1 MDWQKFKDLLGDN
14 YKSIKT
20 EWVNK
25 NIKKEWKEER
35 EALLAEAEKATS
47 KNSTGFLKNTNDLY
61 KIINDKYDNRLD
73 DNIDTLYEQ
82 ILNKEELVRD
92 TIDRVIEMKET
103 EKLDRLFTKK
113 SLEDIVLNIFKIL
126 NSILEET
133 NNTEKIT
140 FNQFKKIIKK
150 ENRVIYIGIFFI
162 ILSIALLLIEV
173 SDSL

>member
-35 EALLAEAEKATS
+35 EALLAEAEKSNS
-47 KNSTGFLKNTNDLY
+47 KNSTDFLKNTNDLY

>member
-35 EALLAEAEKATS
+35 EALLAEAEKANS
-47 KNSTGFLKNTNDLY
+47 KNSTDFLKNTNDLY

>member
-14 YKSIKT
+14 YESIKT

-25 NIKKEWKEER
+25 NIGKEWKEER
-35 EALLAEAEKATS
+35 ETLLAGAGKSNS
-47 KNSTGFLKNTNDLY
+47 KNDTGFLKNTNDLY
-61 KIINDKYDNRLD
+61 KIINDRYDNKLD

-92 TIDRVIEMKET
+92 TIDRVIEMKEN
-103 EKLDRLFTKK
+103 EKLDRLFTKR

>member
-14 YKSIKT
+14 YESIKT

-25 NIKKEWKEER
+25 NIGKEWKEER
-35 EALLAEAEKATS
+35 ETLLAGAEKSNS
-47 KNSTGFLKNTNDLY
+47 KNDTGFLKNTNDLY
-61 KIINDKYDNRLD
+61 KIINDRYDNKLD

-92 TIDRVIEMKET
+92 TIDRVIEMKEN
-103 EKLDRLFTKK
+103 EKLDRLFTKR